1 VAYLYIESGIMSQER
16 RVLIDARGLACPGPI
31 TEIVK
36 AYRNA
41 KNGDVLEV
49 WATDPGFKPDVEA
62 WVKRTGN
69 QLLELREEK
78 DKIVAVIKVTA
89 KK

>member
-1 VAYLYIESGIMSQER
+1 MTEKIV
-16 RVLIDARGLACPGPI
+16 VDARGMACPGPI
-31 TEIVK
+31 TKLVR

-41 KNGDVLEV
+41 KNGDIIEV
-49 WATDPGFKPDVEA
+49 VATDPGFKPDVEA

-69 QLLELREEK
+69 ELVELKEE
-78 DKIVAVIKVTA
+78 DGVIRAVIKVTA